1 MNPPACTHFHA
12 RFPFG
17 YFDYR
22 PLTAGFRLP
31 FFFNLEVSSNTRG
44 LPGTSSPS
52 NRGFLF
58 KLKQSCSQVMAC
70 DFF

>member
-1 MNPPACTHFHA
+1 MTTPDLLISSPVAS
-12 RFPFG
+12 PS
-17 YFDYR
+17 
-22 PLTAGFRLP
+22 AGSRLP
-31 FFFNLEVSSNTRG
+31 FFIPVLLHLAAKTELTRLG
-44 LPGTSSPS
+44 LLSPS